1 MLPLILLFCCCYIYS
16 GCTQSVPVQQPVQPQ
31 TIYVAPIAPPVPV
44 SVVRVRATS
53 ASLSSEPDDGRPMTL
68 RQAITAINR
77 KVKDERKSSTPSSHA
92 TVVLR
97 SNSSSQPGLLD

>member
-1 MLPLILLFCCCYIYS
+1 MLPLLLLFCCCYIVP
-16 GCTQSVPVQQPVQPQ
+16 GCTQSVPVQQPQ

-68 RQAITAINR
+68 RQAIVAINK
-77 KVKDERKSSTPSSHA
+77 KVKEERKEPSHSSHA